1 MLSKRHFIKTTCAAA
16 LFAGCKKSEIAMKTA
31 DGLTKIKVGYIG
43 ITCEA
48 PIFSAVENGFFKEEG
63 LEVEL
68 VKCEWSKYK
77 DVLALGGFDVTHHLI
92 MMFLKPIEQGLDVKM
107 TAGIHTGCLRVQAP
121 RNGAIKTVQDLRGK
135 RIGVPGMG
143 TPPFIFANRVLGSN
157 GIDPKT
163 HYPQTPDDWQR
174 IRLTCTYRGV
184 ALYEWGFWALL
195 VDYGL
200 SQECLQMIED
210 SMGFLA
216 FYDQKVNAGV
226 GFQTMGDFDK
236 LPDYQTLRPGYET
249 LSDALTR
256 QVKAMGGRIL
266 LGHHVDAFDH
276 DPADKRQLLVQ
287 AHIRSGATTTFV
299 CPKLVLALPSLPL
312 EMLAPRC
319 PLLRDNAQTMA
330 DIRSVTS
337 MPLTKINL
345 YFEERWWFDRYQVAA
360 GGSFTDLPMA
370 QFYCYW
376 PIAENDEK
384 GPASMTIYCDF
395 DRTTYWD
402 ELQAIGA
409 PFAPLDGL
417 AQPPHSQAASTF
429 VVEQAMR
436 QLAEFFGDAALP
448 APVLSTYVRW
458 GSPRFGD
465 GDHSWVVGARD
476 DAVALRLRNPIRDQV
491 YICGEAYSDEQA
503 WVDGALRSTENVLQG
518 CFGLPPYQQPA

>member
-1 MLSKRHFIKTTCAAA
+1 MAESNQTDILVVGGGMAGLYFTWRMLRHQPGTRITILET
-16 LFAGCKKSEIAMKTA
+16 LDRTGGRLDTDLVLI
-31 DGLTKIKVGYIG
+31 DGKLVK
-43 ITCEA
+43 
-48 PIFSAVENGFFKEEG
+48 NEEG
-63 LEVEL
+63 GMRFVKSMDNLMWLLQALEL
-68 VKCEWSKYK
+68 
-77 DVLALGGFDVTHHLI
+77 DGDI
-92 MMFLKPIEQGLDVKM
+92 MPFNMGDDHNIYY
-107 TAGIHTGCLRVQAP
+107 
-121 RNGAIKTVQDLRGK
+121 LRGQ
-135 RIGVPGMG
+135 RHTFGEMA
-143 TPPFIFANRVLGSN
+143 ANADLWSTIYNLRENERHLQPNEILQRVFETVLTQN

-174 IRLTCTYRGV
+174 IRLNCTYRGV